1 MYAVVFGQCSEPMQA
16 KIEGDKRFDTI
27 KQDSDVVDLLRL
39 IRNIAFDIKA
49 NRNPFVAQV
58 SGIKNFIN
66 IKQGFNTANDA
77 YYDSF
82 INNQEVLEH
91 AGVDLGNNETL
102 LNIVIKEQGLDA
114 ATIRGTKKNIG
125 CCTNERTI

>member
-1 MYAVVFGQCSEPMQA
+1 MA
-16 KIEGDKRFDTI
+16 
-27 KQDSDVVDLLRL
+27 LLQL
-39 IRNIAFDIKA
+39 IRNIAFDIEA

-58 SGIKNFIN
+58 SAIKNFIN

-77 YYDSF
+77 YYDSV

-91 AGVDLGNNETL
+91 AGVDLGNNKTL

-114 ATIRGTKKNIG
+114 ATIGGTKKTLAVAQAKEQFDTVVILCGLNAQRYQALLDELS
-125 CCTNERTI
+125 NAYLN